1 MLGGY
6 WNSADGLF
14 YEESTFTTAI
24 DGDDLTLYKDLS
36 SNQIYVFNGTQ
47 FTLLNAEQYAVSQ
60 DEMDDILDDAGAITP
75 TPSRETVVLGYWN
88 SADGQFYKESS
99 FTTTIV
105 GDTLCLYRDIPS
117 QQVYL
122 YNGDT
127 FELVNGD
134 TYAVTQSEL
143 DDILTP

>member
-24 DGDDLTLYKDLS
+24 EGDELTLYKDLS

-88 SADGQFYKESS
+88 SADGQFYEEQTY
-99 FTTTIV
+99 TTTIV
-105 GDTLCLYRDIPS
+105 GETQRLYRDVPS
-117 QQVYL
+117 ANVYVW
-122 YNGDT
+122 NGDV
-127 FELVNGD
+127 FELVNAD
-134 TYAVTQSEL
+134 YYAVSQDEM

>member
-24 DGDDLTLYKDLS
+24 EGDELTLYKDLS

-60 DEMDDILDDAGAITP
+60 DEMDDILTP
-75 TPSRETVVLGYWN
+75 V
-88 SADGQFYKESS
+88 
-99 FTTTIV
+99 
-105 GDTLCLYRDIPS
+105 IP
-117 QQVYL
+117 
-122 YNGDT
+122 
-127 FELVNGD
+127 
-134 TYAVTQSEL
+134 
-143 DDILTP
+143 